1 MTRTIVPNPA
11 LESLCSPCLLK
22 HPIPQPSKPVKLG
35 ILASGSGSNFE
46 AIAQAIATHQL
57 AAQVEVMIYNNPDAK
72 ALQRAQNHHIPA
84 QLLNHR
90 DYPSREALDQAI
102 ADVLH
107 RYGVELVVMAGWM
120 RIVTPVLLN
129 ACSHV
134 LNIHPSLLPSFK
146 GIHAV
151 EQALAA
157 GVKITGCTVH
167 WVVPELD
174 SGPIIIQAAVPVLP
188 EDTADTLHARI
199 QVQEHRIM
207 VDAIALAATQLG
219 AI

>member
-1 MTRTIVPNPA
+1 MTRTIVPETI
-11 LESLCSPCLLK
+11 LESLCSPCLLH
-22 HPIPQPSKPVKLG
+22 HPIPHPSQPIKLG

-46 AIAQAIATHQL
+46 AIAQAIAAHRL
-57 AAQVEVMIYNNPDAK
+57 AAQVEVLIYNNPEAK
-72 ALQRAQNHHIPA
+72 ALQRAQNHHIPS

-102 ADVLH
+102 ADVFH

-129 ACSHV
+129 ACPRI

-207 VDAIALAATQLG
+207 VDAIALAAAQLK
-219 AI
+219 AM

>member
-1 MTRTIVPNPA
+1 MTQTAISKPA
-11 LESLCSPCLLK
+11 LESLCSPCLLNY
-22 HPIPQPSKPVKLG
+22 PIPQPSKPVKLG

-46 AIAQAIATHQL
+46 AIAQAIAAHQL
-57 AAQVEVMIYNNPDAK
+57 EAQVEVMIYNNPDAK

-107 RYGVELVVMAGWM
+107 SYGVELVVMAGWM
-120 RIVTPVLLN
+120 RIVTPFLLN
-129 ACSHV
+129 ACPHV

-207 VDAIALAATQLG
+207 VDAIALAAAQLR
-219 AI
+219 AQ

>member
-22 HPIPQPSKPVKLG
+22 HPLPKPSKPIKLG

-107 RYGVELVVMAGWM
+107 RYV
-120 RIVTPVLLN
+120 
-129 ACSHV
+129 
-134 LNIHPSLLPSFK
+134 
-146 GIHAV
+146 
-151 EQALAA
+151 
-157 GVKITGCTVH
+157 
-167 WVVPELD
+167 
-174 SGPIIIQAAVPVLP
+174 
-188 EDTADTLHARI
+188 
-199 QVQEHRIM
+199 
-207 VDAIALAATQLG
+207 
-219 AI
+219 